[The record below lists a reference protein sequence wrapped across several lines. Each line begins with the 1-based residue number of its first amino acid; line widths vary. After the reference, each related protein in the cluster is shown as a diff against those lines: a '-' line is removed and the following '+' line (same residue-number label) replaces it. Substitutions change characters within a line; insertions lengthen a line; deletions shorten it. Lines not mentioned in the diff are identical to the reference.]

1 MRGSLS
7 LAKHASQSQYVS
19 AVNAEQ
25 SRFVTNMAGGRPL
38 KFDTP
43 KELADKAAEYFA
55 SFEAGGINEGKP
67 ITITGLA
74 LALDTSRETLC
85 NYENRDEF
93 FDTIKRIKLRV
104 EMFAEERLF
113 ASSATGAIF
122 ALKNFGWKD
131 SQDVNM
137 GGQKGNPVETKEIR
151 QSDQEIINHYLSIKG
166 KADVRDNPHEIT
178 T

>member
-1 MRGSLS
+1 
-7 LAKHASQSQYVS
+7 
-19 AVNAEQ
+19 
-25 SRFVTNMAGGRPL
+25 MAGGRPL
-38 KFDTP
+38 KFDSP
-43 KELADKAAEYFA
+43 QELEAKAQEYFA
-55 SFEAGGINEGKP
+55 SFNEGGVNHGRP

-137 GGQKGNPVETKEIR
+137 GGQKGNPVETKQIR
-151 QSDQEIINHYLSIKG
+151 PSDQEIINHYLTIKG
-166 KADVRDNPHEIT
+166 KADAGKSTHEVT